1 MKNFNEVLIDLCN
14 KELLEFNERILTEM
28 KDIENLVSSIIDKAF
43 EGTST
48 EDTDK
53 LKGVLR
59 IDKVKVNTDD
69 GKRYDKIRSI
79 VCCGSIV
86 SHIILGNDKNNLV
99 IVRKDKNGKVI
110 KPQYNIG
117 DFISNPPMK
126 MYNKLIDEVLEVN
139 PHLLTIIPKTF
150 DDLLARLIKDKLN
163 TKFDVKI
170 TNSMECKN
178 PLDKTGNAVM
188 FQVGFEI
195 TMGRTDI
202 KDEMLYKMALI
213 KKEDK

>member
-53 LKGVLR
+53 LKGVLN

-69 GKRYDKIRSI
+69 EKRYDKIRSI
-79 VCCGSIV
+79 VCCGSIETYV
-86 SHIILGNDKNNLV
+86 ITNNDKNNL
-99 IVRKDKNGKVI
+99 IVVGKDKNGKAI
-110 KPQYNIG
+110 ETYHNIG

-170 TNSMECKN
+170 TRSTEYRSSS
-178 PLDKTGNAVM
+178 DVTGHTFM
-188 FQVGFEI
+188 FDVEFEI